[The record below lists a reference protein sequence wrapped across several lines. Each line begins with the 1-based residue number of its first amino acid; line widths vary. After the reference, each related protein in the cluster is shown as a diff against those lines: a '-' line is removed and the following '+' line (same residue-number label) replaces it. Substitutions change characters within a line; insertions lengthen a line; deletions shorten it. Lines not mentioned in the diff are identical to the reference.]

1 MPSINVQPLRS
12 PKIVRLLCALL
23 LLLSLLP
30 ISLFAQSG
38 SEDDLY
44 FPPKLKVEVST
55 DEFFLY
61 EMMGIYM
68 QDQPA
73 PPAMDNKIVFT
84 KQLRSRTLQLLPM
97 VFFDQAS
104 STIPQHYQTF
114 VGRSDANKYSIQD
127 APDEKSAKQRSPE
140 TEIAKYYEVLNI
152 IGKRMQDA
160 SSSHI
165 ELEGG
170 YSTEPGENETVG
182 KDRADVVKEY
192 LVNVWRI
199 EPERIT
205 VLPPRLM
212 CSSEDHALKQEEARR
227 VAIHTMNRDLIKP
240 VEYQS
245 ASIASN
251 HVTFAITIDPQMPSG
266 EVSEVRL
273 ILASGDDI
281 LSKTTVPINA
291 DSAVYRFTG
300 YWKTTGDIDD
310 LDGSITAQAVV
321 LANDGKE
328 RGSNVVSIPI
338 VVKEILPEESKEKM
352 SLNEISSNTSIE
364 PILFFESSDSCLSA
378 MQEQVVEERIADI
391 IEHVTLRG
399 DNRERG
405 NQGRLVLSSL
415 GETSDNR
422 EADVGRIQ
430 SEKNLRSQLSTLHK
444 EIAADPTVQPSLYII
459 PEFNTENP
467 QDRIVG
473 NTLMSPK
480 GLDEAWYGNRAEE
493 VRATQREIL
502 VSQNSYRQH
511 LRENIPEELR
521 NLIEYRAGSVE
532 QYLRPKLDATMF
544 DTIIVQPVTYRY
556 FNSVYTPEERFY
568 ARSVSISVQYLAR
581 TPQIEEWQEAQQ
593 EEE

>member
-1 MPSINVQPLRS
+1 MSTINVQPIRS
-12 PKIVRLLCALL
+12 PHIARLLCAAF

-38 SEDDLY
+38 SEGDLY

-68 QDQPA
+68 EDEPTS
-73 PPAMDNKIVFT
+73 PTMDNKIVFT

-114 VGRSDANKYSIQD
+114 VGGSDANKYSIQD
-127 APDEKSAKQRSPE
+127 APKEESAKQRSPE

-152 IGKRMQDA
+152 IGRRMQDIP
-160 SSSHI
+160 SSHI
-165 ELEGG
+165 KLEGG

-192 LVNVWRI
+192 LVNVWQI
-199 EPERIT
+199 KPERIT

-212 CSSEDHALKQEEARR
+212 CSPDDHALKQEEARR
-227 VAIHTMNRDLIKP
+227 VAIHTMNRELIKP
-240 VEYQS
+240 VEYQNALIS
-245 ASIASN
+245 SKLVAL
-251 HVTFAITIDPQMPSG
+251 AITIDPQMPSG
-266 EVSEVRL
+266 EVSEARL

-300 YWKTTGDIDD
+300 YWKTLGDIDAV
-310 LDGSITAQAVV
+310 DGSITAQAVIV
-321 LANDGKE
+321 ANDGKE
-328 RGSNVVSIPI
+328 RGSNIVSIPI
-338 VVKEILPEESKEKM
+338 VVEEVPSEQSKTEVVPDV
-352 SLNEISSNTSIE
+352 SATPTSVE

-378 MQEQVVEERIADI
+378 LQEQVVEERIADI

-405 NQGRLVLSSL
+405 KQRRLILSSL

-422 EADVGRIQ
+422 EADVGKIQ
-430 SEKNLRSQLSTLHK
+430 SEKNLRSQLSTLQK

-459 PEFNTENP
+459 PEFNTEDP

-502 VSQNSYRQH
+502 VSQNSYREH

-532 QYLRPKLDATMF
+532 QSLRQKLDATMF

-568 ARSVSISVQYLAR
+568 ARSVSISIQYYAR
-581 TPQIEEWQEAQQ
+581 TPQIEEGQEAQQ